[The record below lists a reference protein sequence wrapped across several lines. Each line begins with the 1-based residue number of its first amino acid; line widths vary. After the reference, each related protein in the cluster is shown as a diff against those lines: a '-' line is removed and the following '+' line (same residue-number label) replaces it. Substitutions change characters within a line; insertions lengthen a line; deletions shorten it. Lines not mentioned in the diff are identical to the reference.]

1 MVGGGNPA
9 TMTCSEKLK
18 HHHTAGD
25 GKQSKT
31 VKGKDK
37 RRKKLRRDDHAGTKA
52 AQGWQTGRLRQAHGQ
67 AFSDS
72 GYPYDAGMGESRPA
86 YLEIGP
92 LQ

>member
-1 MVGGGNPA
+1 MVGGGNTA
-9 TMTCSEKLK
+9 TMTCSEMLK
-18 HHHTAGD
+18 HQNAAGN

-37 RRKKLRRDDHAGTKA
+37 RREKLRRDDHAGTKA
-52 AQGWQTGRLRQAHGQ
+52 AQGWQTGPDPQVHGQ